1 MKDSIPSTFTA
12 NLLEPQGHRFE
23 GYFPPGAVAY
33 AQSGDNLRT
42 SAGPG
47 KDLEQI
53 WRVWDGDG
61 WKEDGKSATGWCSR
75 LILGWFCGMFLEL
88 IGGLEHFLFFDIL
101 GISSQLTFIFFRG
114 VGIPPTSI
122 DPTAVRKITHD
133 PQGFDL
139 MKL

>member
-75 LILGWFCGMFLEL
+75 LLLGWFCGMFLDVSRTDWWF
-88 IGGLEHFLFFDIL
+88 GTF
-101 GISSQLTFIFFRG
+101 FIFRYIG
-114 VGIPPTSI
+114 NNHPN
-122 DPTAVRKITHD
+122 
-133 PQGFDL
+133 
-139 MKL
+139 